1 MLSITNHKSCAIQIR
16 MWYQLAPVR
25 KDIVKKME
33 NKGWGGC
40 VKKENACTL
49 LVEKKLV
56 QPQWGTT

>member
-1 MLSITNHKSCAIQIR
+1 